1 LKEGF
6 GNGIDILLLDGWK
19 ELYLPLLKLLEPRLS
34 MGALVIADDLN
45 IAPEALVSYVGYV
58 RDPLNGYVSV
68 ELPLDDGL
76 ELSMRMQA

>member
-19 ELYLPLLKLLEPRLS
+19 ELYLPLLKPLEPRLS
-34 MGALVIADDLN
+34 AGALIIADDLN
-45 IAPEALVSYVGYV
+45 IAPEALASYIRYL
-58 RDPLNGYVSV
+58 RDPLNGYLSV

-76 ELSMRMQA
+76 ELSMRLKA